1 MSDTQLAFMFPW
13 IAGVL
18 VYFTLWAAGI
28 IGGPDDSDDDGP
40 DDGIMIPA
48 YAPSQS

>member
-13 IAGVL
+13 ITGVL
-18 VYFTLWAAGI
+18 VFFTLWAAGL
-28 IGGPDDSDDDGP
+28 IGAADDDDDGP
-40 DDGIMIPA
+40 DDGVMIPA

>member
-1 MSDTQLAFMFPW
+1 MTDTQLAFMFPW
-13 IAGVL
+13 ISGVL
-18 VYFTLWAAGI
+18 VFFTLWAAGI
-28 IGGPDDSDDDGP
+28 IGTDDSDDDGP